1 MLRAVGGLGRDPGS
15 LDPPMAASDQHG
27 VYAGAQAGGRRAS
40 LAHQLRILRVIA
52 GTEFKLKY
60 ADSALGYVWSI
71 AKPLAL
77 FSVLYVV
84 FGRFFK
90 LGVGFEDYPLY
101 LLIGIV
107 LWTFFVD
114 ATTVTLTSIVAHG
127 SLLRRMSFPRLIVP
141 LSVTLTSGLT
151 FAVNLIPLAGFIA
164 WNGLA
169 PRVEWLLLVP
179 LLLELFVFTIGI
191 SLILATMFVR
201 FRDIGQLWELTSQL
215 LFYAAP
221 IIIPVGFLPP
231 WAQPI
236 AFLNPFVQIMQD
248 VRAVLIYDIDVI
260 TAPSRLPDSGG
271 RLTPIA
277 IAVVTLL
284 AGLYL
289 FKRESPWFAERV

>member
-1 MLRAVGGLGRDPGS
+1 
-15 LDPPMAASDQHG
+15 MAASDPH
-27 VYAGAQAGGRRAS
+27 VAYPGASLGSDSGS

-60 ADSALGYVWSI
+60 TDSALGYVWSI
-71 AKPLAL
+71 AKPMAL

-114 ATTVTLTSIVAHG
+114 ASTTTLTSLVARG
-127 SLLRRMSFPRLIVP
+127 SLLRKLTFPRLIIPV
-141 LSVTLTSGLT
+141 SVTLTSAIT
-151 FAVNLIPLAGFIA
+151 FAVNLIPLAVFVA
-164 WNGLA
+164 WNRLV

-179 LLLELFVFTIGI
+179 LVAELFVFTLGV
-191 SLILATMFVR
+191 SLILATLFVR

-215 LFYAAP
+215 LFYGSP

-231 WAQPI
+231 WSQPI

-248 VRAVLIYDIDVI
+248 VRAVLMYDTEVV
-260 TAPSRLPDSGG
+260 TATSRLPDVGG
-271 RLTPIA
+271 RLAPIL
-277 IAVVTLL
+277 IAFATLL
-284 AGLYL
+284 VGLYL
-289 FKRESPWFAERV
+289 FKREAPWFAERV